1 MAADQTTTPSERP
14 VCVITGAASG
24 IGAATAL
31 EFARTV
37 QARIVAADLQHDRL
51 DAVCR
56 SVVEAGGEAVAVAA
70 DVRSP
75 DDCERVARAALE
87 AFGRI
92 DVMHV
97 NAGMVDQSTIDGGDP
112 ARWRA
117 VVETNV
123 LGAAFSVRAV
133 LPAMLE
139 QQHGHVIFTA
149 SVSGRETYVGE
160 PLYIASKWGLVG
172 FGHAL
177 RKEVAERGIRVTLIE
192 PGLVDTPFTRGSPVI
207 APLFEGAAPLLP
219 EDIARAVVY
228 AYLQPDYV
236 NVSEIVLEPVRQREL
251 TPEELERGLAALA
264 VERGEPPSR
273 LDPTRHPQ

>member
-1 MAADQTTTPSERP
+1 MPAYDNTTSSERP

-24 IGAATAL
+24 IGAATAV
-31 EFARTV
+31 EFARTL
-37 QARIVAADLQHDRL
+37 QARIVAADLQQVRL
-51 DAVCR
+51 EALCR
-56 SVVEAGGEAVAVAA
+56 SISEAGGEAIGVEA

-75 DDCERVARAALE
+75 DECERVARAALE

-92 DVMHV
+92 DVMHA

-112 ARWRA
+112 ARWRG
-117 VVETNV
+117 VIETNL

-133 LPAMLE
+133 LPAMLR
-139 QQHGHVIFTA
+139 QGRGHVIFTA
-149 SVSGRETYVGE
+149 SVSGRESYVGE

-192 PGLVDTPFTRGSPVI
+192 PGLVDTPFTRSSPVI
-207 APLFEGAAPLLP
+207 APLFDGPQPLLP

-228 AYLQPDYV
+228 AFRQPDHV
-236 NVSEIVLEPVRQREL
+236 NVSELVLVPLREREL
-251 TPEELERGLAALA
+251 TPEELERGLEALEA
-264 VERGEPPSR
+264 ERRRTGEPG
-273 LDPTRHPQ
+273 